1 MDQPKGGR
9 RYVMDEKLMDLIER
23 MGAND
28 REHEA
33 FNRRLKEHD
42 ARLQQTTQILVAI
55 QRQGDALETLSTKIG
70 EMDGTLKNV
79 AARVSK
85 IEQEPGEKWKKIA
98 FEIVKYLVLAAV
110 GVAAGY
116 IIKG

>member
-1 MDQPKGGR
+1 MN
-9 RYVMDEKLMDLIER
+9 DEKLMDLIER

-42 ARLQQTTQILVAI
+42 QRLEQTTKILVAI
-55 QRQGDALETLSTKIG
+55 QKQGDALETLSTKIG

-79 AARVSK
+79 ASRVSK